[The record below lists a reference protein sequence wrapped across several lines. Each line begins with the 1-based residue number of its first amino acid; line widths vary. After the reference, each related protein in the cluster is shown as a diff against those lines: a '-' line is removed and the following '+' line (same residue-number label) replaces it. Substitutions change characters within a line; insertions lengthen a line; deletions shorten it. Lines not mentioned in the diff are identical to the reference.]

1 MTRGRLLATSGL
13 SLVGAGVATYLT
25 TLHVRHVGT
34 GAASSCNFGGPFN
47 CDVVNTS
54 EYSAVLGV
62 PVSHFALLLYLLCF
76 LLAVTGLRSR
86 DDKERARLHL
96 LVLTLAAMAT
106 VVSLGLAYVSVFV
119 LKALCAFCTVLYAVN
134 LALLG
139 VSLPGA
145 SAALRTAAAS
155 EPGGAVVS
163 TLRALRA
170 PGLSGILVGLLCGFV
185 FSAAHLQKHLGAL
198 HQKPA
203 QKSDQKS
210 EPKADQKS
218 EAAAAQKELVASIDA
233 PRVDLVTS
241 VGPKAT
247 SPAPSLGPAS
257 APITIVEVSDFECP
271 YCRRAAATLKELL
284 PLYPGKL
291 RVVFRHFPLDQACN
305 PLLTRPLHEHACDAA
320 RAAVCVAERDPS
332 RFFPLAE
339 KLFTGET
346 DPESISQAVASVG
359 LKPEEIA
366 GCAKGQ
372 AAADVVARDIRE
384 CNAAGVRAVPVL
396 FINGR
401 AVRGA
406 LPLEVYKQVID
417 EELQRAASQR

>member
-25 TLHVRHVGT
+25 TLHVRHLHT

-54 EYSAVLGV
+54 EYSSVLGV

-76 LLAVTGLRSR
+76 LLAVTGLRSPGEKGE
-86 DDKERARLHL
+86 KERARLHL
-96 LVLTLAAMAT
+96 LVLTLAALAT
-106 VVSLGLAYVSVFV
+106 VASLGLAYVSVFV

-155 EPGGAVVS
+155 EPGGAVGS

-170 PGLSGILVGLLCGFV
+170 PGLAGILVGLLCGFV
-185 FSAAHLQKHLGAL
+185 FSAAHLRQHLGAL
-198 HQKPA
+198 HQKTA
-203 QKSDQKS
+203 QKTDQKTDQ
-210 EPKADQKS
+210 KADQKAD
-218 EAAAAQKELVASIDA
+218 AASKEKELVASIDA
-233 PRVDLVTS
+233 PRVDLVT
-241 VGPKAT
+241 KT
-247 SPAPSLGPAS
+247 APSLGPAT
-257 APITIVEVSDFECP
+257 APVTIVEVSDFECP

-291 RVVFRHFPLDQACN
+291 RVVFRHFPLDQSCN

-320 RAAVCVAERDPS
+320 RAAVCVAERDPA
-332 RFFPLAE
+332 RFFDLAE
-339 KLFTGET
+339 KLFSGET
-346 DPESISQAVASVG
+346 EPESITAAVTSVG
-359 LKPEEIA
+359 LNAKEI
-366 GCAKGQ
+366 GDCAKGQ
-372 AAADVVARDIRE
+372 ASADVVARDIRE

-406 LPLEVYKQVID
+406 LSLDVYKGVID
-417 EELQRAASQR
+417 EELQRAAGQR

>member
-25 TLHVRHVGT
+25 TIHVRHLGT
-34 GAASSCNFGGPFN
+34 GAASSCNFGGSFN

-62 PVSHFALLLYLLCF
+62 PVSHFALLLYLFCF

-86 DDKERARLHL
+86 DEKERARLHL
-96 LVLTLAAMAT
+96 VLLTLAVLAT
-106 VVSLGLAYVSVFV
+106 VASLGLAFVSVFV
-119 LKALCAFCTVLYAVN
+119 LKALCVFCTVLYAVN

-139 VSLPGA
+139 VSLPGT

-163 TLRALRA
+163 MLRALRA
-170 PGLSGILVGLLCGFV
+170 PGLAGILVGLLCGFV
-185 FSAAHLQKHLGAL
+185 FSAGYLRQHLAAL

-203 QKSDQKS
+203 N
-210 EPKADQKS
+210 KADQKTDPKTD
-218 EAAAAQKELVASIDA
+218 AAQKELVASPDA
-233 PRVDLVTS
+233 PRVDLVAS
-241 VGPKAT
+241 VAKT
-247 SPAPSLGPAS
+247 APTLGPAT
-257 APITIVEVSDFECP
+257 APVTIVEVSDFECP

-305 PLLTRPLHEHACDAA
+305 PLLTRPLHEHACEAA
-320 RAAVCVAERDPS
+320 RAAVCAAERDPA
-332 RFFPLAE
+332 RFFALAE

-346 DPESISQAVASVG
+346 DPESITAAVKSVG
-359 LKPEEIA
+359 LNAQQIA
-366 GCAKGQ
+366 DCMKGQ

-406 LPLEVYKQVID
+406 LSLEVYKQVID
-417 EELQRAASQR
+417 EELQRAAGPR

>member
-1 MTRGRLLATSGL
+1 VTRGRLLATSGL

-76 LLAVTGLRSR
+76 LLAVTGLRSSGER
-86 DDKERARLHL
+86 AEKERARLHL
-96 LVLTLAAMAT
+96 LLLALAAMAAG
-106 VVSLGLAYVSVFV
+106 VSLGLAYVSVFV

-134 LALLG
+134 LLLLG

-155 EPGGAVVS
+155 EPGGAIVS

-170 PGLSGILVGLLCGFV
+170 PGLAGILVGLLCGFV
-185 FSAAHLQKHLGAL
+185 FSAAHLRQHLGAL
-198 HQKPA
+198 HQRPA
-203 QKSDQKS
+203 QKSAQTTDQKS
-210 EPKADQKS
+210 EQKS
-218 EAAAAQKELVASIDA
+218 EQKSDAAQKELVASLDA
-233 PRVDLVTS
+233 PRVDLVTQ
-241 VGPKAT
+241 T
-247 SPAPSLGPAS
+247 APSLGPAT

-332 RFFPLAE
+332 RFFAFAE

-346 DPESISQAVASVG
+346 DPESISQAITGVG
-359 LKPEEIA
+359 LKAEEIA
-366 GCAKGQ
+366 ACAKGQ
-372 AAADVVARDIRE
+372 AAADRVARDIRE

-406 LPLEVYKQVID
+406 LSLEVYKQVID

>member
-25 TLHVRHVGT
+25 TLHVRHLGT

-86 DDKERARLHL
+86 GDKERARLHL

-106 VVSLGLAYVSVFV
+106 VASLGLAYVSVFV

-145 SAALRTAAAS
+145 SAALRAAAAE

-170 PGLSGILVGLLCGFV
+170 PGLAGILVGLLCGFV
-185 FSAAHLQKHLGAL
+185 FSAAHLRQHLGAL

-203 QKSDQKS
+203 QKTDQKT
-210 EPKADQKS
+210 D
-218 EAAAAQKELVASIDA
+218 AAQKELVASIDA

-241 VGPKAT
+241 VQKT
-247 SPAPSLGPAS
+247 APSLGPAN

-291 RVVFRHFPLDQACN
+291 RVVFRHFPLDQSCN
-305 PLLTRPLHEHACDAA
+305 PLLTRPLHEHACEAA
-320 RAAVCVAERDPS
+320 RAAVCATEREPA
-332 RFFPLAE
+332 RFFDLAE

-346 DPESISQAVASVG
+346 DPESISQAVQSVG
-359 LKPEEIA
+359 LKAQEIA
-366 GCAKGQ
+366 DCMKGQ
-372 AAADVVARDIRE
+372 AASDVVARDIRE

-406 LPLEVYKQVID
+406 LSLEVYKQVID